1 MLITNRNFTLSIE
14 NWNMKTWIG
23 FLFLITIGFS
33 TANAEEILKGKV
45 VNVIDG
51 NTFELITED
60 NETYKI
66 MLFGVDSPELEQ
78 EFGEKAKKLLEK
90 LLLNKNITAKIQG
103 KDRKGTR
110 LGITEANGAT
120 DARVELLQAGLAW
133 TAERN
138 PIQELEVI
146 REKAQEKGKGLWK
159 ESEPTPPWIF
169 RRQQSML
176 QPKSI

>member
-1 MLITNRNFTLSIE
+1 MKAWFGFFFLMVFT
-14 NWNMKTWIG
+14 
-23 FLFLITIGFS
+23 FS

-51 NTFELITED
+51 NTFEMIADD

-78 EFGEKAKKLLEK
+78 EYGDKAKKLLEK
-90 LLLNKNITAKIQG
+90 LLLNKNITARIQG

-110 LGITEANGAT
+110 LGITEVNGAD
-120 DARVELLQAGLAW
+120 DARIELLEAGLAW

-138 PIQELEVI
+138 PIQDLESI
-146 REKAQEKGKGLWK
+146 REKAKEKGKGLWK
-159 ESEPTPPWIF
+159 ENEPTPPWIF